1 MSNSISNYCRFI
13 GRLVKD
19 PKIIQVEDTHLTNFT
34 LAINEYHK
42 SKENQS
48 EKGEFVKKKTVNYFD
63 FEAWDTGAV
72 ALHKYCKKGD
82 IIDVVTTARNNNWTA
97 SKGNKKFQ
105 TQFRV
110 TELKLFKNNPSYQTS
125 GSNAEKDEG

>member
-63 FEAWDTGAV
+63 FEALDTGATTI
-72 ALHKYCKKGD
+72 ANLCKKGD
-82 IIDVVTTARNNNWTA
+82 IIDIVSSARNNHWTD
-97 SKGNKKFQ
+97 KDGNEQFQ
-105 TQFRV
+105 TRFRV
-110 TELKLFKNNPSYQTS
+110 KEFKLFNQPTKQQEQMTYE
-125 GSNAEKDEG
+125 GSR

>member
-63 FEAWDTGAV
+63 FEAWDSGGATIE
-72 ALHKYCKKGD
+72 KYCEKGD
-82 IIDVVTTARNNNWTA
+82 IIDLVASARNNSWTDK
-97 SKGNKKFQ
+97 SGKKRY
-105 TQFRV
+105 QFLEV
-110 TELKLFKNNPSYQTS
+110 KEL
-125 GSNAEKDEG
+125 